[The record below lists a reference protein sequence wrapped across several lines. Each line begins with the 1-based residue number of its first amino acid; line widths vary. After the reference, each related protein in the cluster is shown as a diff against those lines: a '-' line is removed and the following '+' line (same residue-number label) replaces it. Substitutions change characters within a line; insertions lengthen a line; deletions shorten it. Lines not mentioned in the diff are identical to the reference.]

1 FEGSNVEVVFSHTAP
16 VATKPAAT
24 YGVTQVLVNPGF
36 RATNLSNDVALLVL
50 NGTVPQSIAQP
61 VKIYSGA
68 YNTATRIIAAGY
80 GITDADPSKSAAS
93 RLMAVALGVG
103 SDAFCANN
111 TFGYNHQYQ
120 ICTNGAGG
128 KDTCQGDSGG
138 PLVTPAGPNGGL
150 ALLGVTSFAPIT
162 PDNPK
167 GLCGVAGSTGF
178 YARAAAYLDWIKAAT
193 NLDPAAITV
202 GDKSPSTS
210 KQSAGDVSTST
221 SSSGSESDS
230 NEEHGSIT
238 FREPSRGP
246 PDHDLFSEFS
256 PLEPLTES
264 TDMDAESTPSGASAT
279 AMSAAA
285 LLAMVAA
292 AAVQIVVV

>member
-1 FEGSNVEVVFSHTAP
+1 
-16 VATKPAAT
+16 
-24 YGVTQVLVNPGF
+24 
-36 RATNLSNDVALLVL
+36 
-50 NGTVPQSIAQP
+50 
-61 VKIYSGA
+61 
-68 YNTATRIIAAGY
+68 
-80 GITDADPSKSAAS
+80 
-93 RLMAVALGVG
+93 
-103 SDAFCANN
+103 
-111 TFGYNHQYQ
+111 
-120 ICTNGAGG
+120 
-128 KDTCQGDSGG
+128 
-138 PLVTPAGPNGGL
+138 
-150 ALLGVTSFAPIT
+150 
-162 PDNPK
+162 
-167 GLCGVAGSTGF
+167 TGF

-210 KQSAGDVSTST
+210 KQSAGDVSTSTST

-292 AAVQIVVV
+292 AAVQI